1 MTHPMTP
8 MPPRSLRADVLL
20 GAVLWTAG
28 LFTVAGIVFTAMI
41 LRFPSW
47 PRIFHG
53 LFAHIW
59 IGSAI
64 AILCM
69 IAGFTHVKHA
79 LAAIEHLRTRLAAVR
94 DGRDRTVRG
103 TYPAEVQPLV
113 SDLNALLEHREQM
126 VTRAVAKAGDLAH
139 GLKTPLAVLAHE
151 AERARTAG
159 QHDLAAA
166 VGEQGSRMKPQI
178 DHHP

>member
-79 LAAIEHLRTRLAAVR
+79 LAAIEHLRTR
-94 DGRDRTVRG
+94 
-103 TYPAEVQPLV
+103 P
-113 SDLNALLEHREQM
+113 
-126 VTRAVAKAGDLAH
+126 
-139 GLKTPLAVLAHE
+139 
-151 AERARTAG
+151 
-159 QHDLAAA
+159 AA
-166 VGEQGSRMKPQI
+166 VGEQVSRMKRQI
-178 DHHP
+178 DYHLAHARAAASGATPGAHCTVVDAADGLARTLARLHVGRGVSIAVKVAREHAVRAQREDVDEMLGNLL